1 MNHIEKWQA
10 VCEEL
15 KTNHPTSNATVWVT
29 GYVFGL
35 THAATVSRS
44 ESGADNAKPP
54 CTPSLQTPN
63 RAEDNR

>member
-1 MNHIEKWQA
+1 MNHIEKWKA

-15 KTNHPTSNATVWVT
+15 KTNHPKSNVTVWAT

-35 THAATVSRS
+35 THAATVSRL
-44 ESGADNAKPP
+44 ESGVDSVKPQ

-63 RAEDNR
+63 RVEDNR